1 MLGRLLG
8 AIASALLAAAC
19 GGGGRDATSSGVC
32 SSPAAANTYDAATS
46 TGCEPWPDFRI
57 CEVPSGATPNPDGTY
72 TPPATCHDPCA
83 PGGYALG
90 CTAPMTDPATLPSV
104 PTPAPALGCAV
115 LPLPTPPNL
124 TVYCCPCGR
133 G

>member
-1 MLGRLLG
+1 MLGRPLG

-46 TGCEPWPDFRI
+46 AGCEPWPDFRI
-57 CEVPSGATPNPDGTY
+57 CEV
-72 TPPATCHDPCA
+72 
-83 PGGYALG
+83 
-90 CTAPMTDPATLPSV
+90 TA
-104 PTPAPALGCAV
+104 
-115 LPLPTPPNL
+115 
-124 TVYCCPCGR
+124 YCCPCGR